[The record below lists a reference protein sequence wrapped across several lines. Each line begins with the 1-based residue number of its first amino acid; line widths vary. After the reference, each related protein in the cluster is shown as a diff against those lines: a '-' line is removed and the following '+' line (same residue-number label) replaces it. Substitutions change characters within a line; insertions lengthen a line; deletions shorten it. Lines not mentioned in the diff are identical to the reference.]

1 MHIISILGKW
11 RKDGEFKASF
21 GYIACFW
28 DSLGCVRPCF
38 NPLHFIHPQ
47 KKESNCNVQFR
58 SYLLG
63 SSFSISFP
71 LKNIL
76 LLYSGLT
83 IFHWREEILNFSNQW
98 SLKNHIQVKAMK
110 WCAEPAQIGQ
120 CLEDWTWTYIYVQS
134 LENGLS
140 CTTTEQHQSTAGWQ
154 IKTVVCKV
162 SPRANPYPSKI

>member
-21 GYIACFW
+21 GYIACFG

-38 NPLHFIHPQ
+38 NPLHSIHPQ

-98 SLKNHIQVKAMK
+98 SLKNHIQVKARK
-110 WCAEPAQIGQ
+110 LCTEPAQIGQ
-120 CLEDWTWTYIYVQS
+120 CLEDWTWTYMYKVLKMGFLVLPQ
-134 LENGLS
+134 N
-140 CTTTEQHQSTAGWQ
+140 ST
-154 IKTVVCKV
+154 
-162 SPRANPYPSKI
+162 RAQLADKLRL